1 MIRKVDIS
9 GTTIIAKSRAEQN
22 HYTPQNAHTNKIIV
36 YLKTYVPETLAFF
49 IPAIMNL
56 EKK

>member
-1 MIRKVDIS
+1 MV
-9 GTTIIAKSRAEQN
+9 TN
-22 HYTPQNAHTNKIIV
+22 HYTPQNAHTDKIIV
-36 YLKTYVPETLAFF
+36 YLKTYVPGTLAFF